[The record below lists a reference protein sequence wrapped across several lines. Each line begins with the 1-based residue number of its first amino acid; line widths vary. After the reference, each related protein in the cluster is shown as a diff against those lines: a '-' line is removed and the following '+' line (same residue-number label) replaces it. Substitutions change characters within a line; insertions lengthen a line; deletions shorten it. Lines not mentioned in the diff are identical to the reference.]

1 MNKYEFDTEMKTGD
15 MFAFMLRQSYGGF
28 RGIAFVFID
37 FALILSLV
45 WNWSSMQLSTKLI
58 MMIITFV
65 LVVVEPLQLLAKAK
79 AQVKFSERFQNKTH
93 YEVSEEGITVSQG
106 VQSMEVKWGHLY
118 KYVNTAKRLY
128 VYTSRASAFVFPKAD
143 IPADA
148 VKFLSE
154 KLSEHKN
161 EFLTL
166 PLETIKI
173 VDGEGENE
181 TAEEIGS
188 NV

>member
-15 MFAFMLRQSYGGF
+15 MFAFMLRQCYGGF

-58 MMIITFV
+58 MIIITFV

-93 YEVSEEGITVSQG
+93 YAVDAEGITVSQG
-106 VQSMEVKWGHLY
+106 VQSMELKWGHLF
-118 KYVNTAKRLY
+118 KYVNSGKRLY

-143 IPADA
+143 IPSDA
-148 VKFLSE
+148 MRFLIE
-154 KLSEHKN
+154 KLTEHKG

-166 PLETIKI
+166 SLDTIKI
-173 VDGEGENE
+173 VDEE
-181 TAEEIGS
+181 TAGEAEKNS
-188 NV
+188 SE